1 MLGQYPRRTCVILRK
16 NLQPHLPAPASEKG
30 QLPGIWNL
38 LALSCMGV
46 GERLRGNQCRR
57 EVVPH

>member
-1 MLGQYPRRTCVILRK
+1 MLGLYPRRMCVILRK
-16 NLQPHLPAPASEKG
+16 NLQPHLPASAEKG

>member
-1 MLGQYPRRTCVILRK
+1 MLGLYPRRMCVILRK
-16 NLQPHLPAPASEKG
+16 NLQPHLPASAEKG

-46 GERLRGNQCRR
+46 GERL
-57 EVVPH
+57 